1 MSLAGCR
8 DSVVGVKNNRGTLVT
23 STQSGHPHTL
33 VFQRPLRPTVL
44 PRASWCSISRTH
56 LVETA
61 LCTDAA
67 MGEPIDRADTIV
79 RGPLEQGPGPM
90 VWVQGVEAMQQ
101 EPEGSSPMLVR
112 EVPPSWR
119 DWI

>member
-1 MSLAGCR
+1 
-8 DSVVGVKNNRGTLVT
+8 
-23 STQSGHPHTL
+23 
-33 VFQRPLRPTVL
+33 
-44 PRASWCSISRTH
+44 
-56 LVETA
+56 
-61 LCTDAA
+61 

-79 RGPLEQGPGPM
+79 RGPLEQGPGPT
-90 VWVQGVEAMQQ
+90 VWLQGVEAMHQ